1 VIVIL
6 LKKGIILISKIKVK
20 RGKEVKI
27 EVLILL

>member
-1 VIVIL
+1 VL
-6 LKKGIILISKIKVK
+6 LKKGIILIGGIKVR